1 MFPFI
6 VVAAVDVAVKNI
18 GKEGVQQWVSATL
31 FQSYKIYSLLLLLL
45 LLLLNIIVCACV
57 RACARALAPVFLPY
71 LSLMQISSF
80 LCRHL

>member
-45 LLLLNIIVCACV
+45 LLLFAII
-57 RACARALAPVFLPY
+57 F
-71 LSLMQISSF
+71 MQGI
-80 LCRHL
+80 